1 MSSLTQSP
9 GSVEQST
16 GLTFKYRERRGP
28 HTTHNT
34 ILALICGNN
43 GPGIVQRM
51 ANIYFELSYFTCGE
65 SVIATGLAAN
75 VT

>member
-16 GLTFKYRERRGP
+16 GLTFKYREEGD
-28 HTTHNT
+28 THNT